1 MTLFS
6 QNDNAPPGHAPTPSS
21 RRSRWR
27 RRGVVFVSLAAL
39 LTVAFTAIPVPFALE
54 YPGPWWN
61 TLGNQSVFDDCSP
74 NPTEDGTEPLIEI
87 SGTTTYPTTGAL
99 DLLTVCLQGTPEYM
113 PNWFDVMQAY
123 LSPSQSVIPFEFVYP
138 KNQTQE
144 ERDES
149 NAAEMVDSQGE
160 SIAAAMTYLGFTL
173 ETAAVVVSTSA
184 GMPADGVVLPGDT
197 VIALND
203 VPVSSID
210 ELRSA
215 LQDAG
220 SVNPVDITVI
230 RDGATVVTTL
240 TPVTKEGTTLIG
252 LVGQTEYKYPFEVTI
267 SLNDVGGPSA
277 GLMFALGIVDMV
289 TPGGMTGGKNFA
301 GTGTI
306 DADGN
311 VGPIGGIRQ
320 KLYSALA
327 AQAPYFLAPLDNCDE
342 VVGNVPEGLQV
353 FAVATITEAVTAV
366 STVASGSDAAISEL
380 PTCR

>member
-1 MTLFS
+1 
-6 QNDNAPPGHAPTPSS
+6 
-21 RRSRWR
+21 
-27 RRGVVFVSLAAL
+27 VSLAAL

>member
-6 QNDNAPPGHAPTPSS
+6 QNDNAQPGHAPTPSS

-123 LSPSQSVIPFEFVYP
+123 LSPSQSVIPFEYVYP
-138 KNQTQE
+138 KDQTQE

-160 SIAAAMTYLGFTL
+160 SIAAAMTYLGYTL
-173 ETAAVVVSTSA
+173 QTAAVVVSTSA
-184 GMPADGVVLPGDT
+184 GMPADGVLLPGDT
-197 VIALND
+197 VIALNNL
-203 VPVSSID
+203 PVSSID
-210 ELRSA
+210 ELRA
-215 LQDAG
+215 AVQDAG
-220 SVNPVDITVI
+220 SSKPVTVSVI
-230 RDGATVVTTL
+230 RDGATVVETL
-240 TPVTKEGTTLIG
+240 TPVTKDGTALIG
-252 LVGQTEYKYPFEVTI
+252 LLGQTKYTYPFEVTI
-267 SLNDVGGPSA
+267 HLNDVGGPSA

-306 DADGN
+306 DAGGN

-327 AQAPYFLAPLDNCDE
+327 AQAPFFLAPLDNCDE
-342 VVGNVPEGLQV
+342 VVGNVPQGLQV
-353 FAVATITEAVTAV
+353 FAVATITEAVTAI

>member
-6 QNDNAPPGHAPTPSS
+6 QNDNPEPGHAPTPPS
-21 RRSRWR
+21 RRARWR
-27 RRGVVFVSLAAL
+27 GRGVIFVSLAAL
-39 LTVAFTAIPVPFALE
+39 LAVAFTAIPVPFALE
-54 YPGPWWN
+54 HPGPWWN

-74 NPTEDGTEPLIEI
+74 NPTEEGTEPLIEI

-99 DLLTVCLQGTPEYM
+99 DLLTVCLQGTPQYM

-123 LSPSQSVIPFEFVYP
+123 LSPSQSVIPFEYVYP
-138 KNQTQE
+138 KDQTRE

-160 SIAAAMTYLGFTL
+160 SVAAAMTYLGYTL
-173 ETAAVVVSTSA
+173 EASVVVVSTSA
-184 GMPADGVVLPGDT
+184 GMPADGVLLPDDT

-210 ELRSA
+210 ELRAA

-230 RDGATVVTTL
+230 RDGATFVTTL

-267 SLNDVGGPSA
+267 YLNDVGGPSA
-277 GLMFALGIVDMV
+277 GMMFALGIVDKV
-289 TPGGMTGGKNFA
+289 TPGEMTGGKNFA

-327 AQAPYFLAPLDNCDE
+327 AEAPYFLAPLDNCDE
-342 VVGNVPEGLQV
+342 IVGNVPQGLQV
-353 FAVATITEAVTAV
+353 FAVATMTEAVTAV
-366 STVASGSDAAISEL
+366 STVASGNEAAISEL
-380 PTCR
+380 PTCQ

>member
-1 MTLFS
+1 
-6 QNDNAPPGHAPTPSS
+6 
-21 RRSRWR
+21 
-27 RRGVVFVSLAAL
+27 
-39 LTVAFTAIPVPFALE
+39 VAFTAVPVPFALE
-54 YPGPWWN
+54 NPGPWWN
-61 TLGNQSVFDDCSP
+61 TLGNQTVFDDCSP
-74 NPTEDGTEPLIEI
+74 TPTEEGTEPLIEI

-123 LSPSQSVIPFEFVYP
+123 LSPSQSVIPFEYVYP
-138 KNQTQE
+138 KEQTQE

-160 SIAAAMTYLGFTL
+160 SVAAAMTYLGYTL

-184 GMPADGVVLPGDT
+184 GMPADGVLLPDDI

-203 VPVSSID
+203 VPLSSID

-220 SVNPVDITVI
+220 SVNPVEITVI
-230 RDGATVVTTL
+230 RDGATLVTTL
-240 TPVTKEGTTLIG
+240 SPVSDDGTTLIG
-252 LVGQTEYKYPFEVTI
+252 LVGQTKYTYPFEVTI
-267 SLNDVGGPSA
+267 NLNDVGGPSA
-277 GLMFALGIVDMV
+277 GLMFALGIVDKV
-289 TPGGMTGGKNFA
+289 TPGEMTGGKNFA

-306 DADGN
+306 DTAGN
-311 VGPIGGIRQ
+311 VGAIGGIRQ

-327 AQAPYFLAPLDNCDE
+327 AEAPYFLAPLGNCDE
-342 VVGNVPEGLQV
+342 IVGNVPQGLQV

-366 STVASGSDAAISEL
+366 STVASGNRVAISEL